1 MNNNLKRFLSSVLA
15 FVMLLSCMMVVNVS
29 NVFAATPPTSDSYDY
44 LWTSATPGEVISV
57 SGAGNSSSISATVN
71 FSDGTVVDSSL
82 KGTKIDKNG
91 TFTVTLADTVK
102 TSGILTI
109 YAVVNTSSGNYDSTV
124 STSSSGATIQE
135 GTGTLYRGGYSEQK
149 SPVIVNVTGAG
160 TYTFSLVSE
169 KESRIAYVTFKA
181 DGSSSES
188 TTTATTTEATTAT
201 TTETTTAT
209 VTEEESSETTTV
221 ATADYSYTIQGTEKG
236 YNDGTLK
243 FDGSANSNGYVQGKT
258 FSLTTSGKATI
269 TLKLASSG
277 SGTRSISVAN
287 SSSESA
293 GTIAIPQNS
302 GTAEYT
308 ISLDAADTYTFTCT
322 SNFNLYSVS
331 IKYDSTTPVEPT
343 ETYTVS
349 VNVTDGTNA
358 VSGATV
364 KLDDTTLAES
374 STAGTYTATAIT
386 AGTVFTGLTVTAT
399 GYTDYTDTTE
409 RTINADTTIPVT
421 LTATPTADPITVT
434 VYDSSSREKIK
445 GVVYYWTTTD
455 GGSTT
460 NEYKLVNSNAVIH
473 VTEIANGTEA
483 YLPTYSSGT
492 DATNTPQSDMKDV
505 LASATPK
512 LYVTSEGYMGA
523 EVALPTS
530 GNVNVLLTPLAEV
543 NIATAGVYKVTA
555 NDIIAAL
562 LTSDANYAYQNPYI
576 NTAKVNGFT
585 LSAEVNNTDQ
595 IFKIMQ
601 KVNTRNEYADKNN
614 TARNLIQATDGCKIV
629 YKPTVA
635 GKLYIT
641 AASTSKDATG
651 RGYTLDNVDNGTV
664 SLTSTTAVLNTFD
677 LTANTTYTMT
687 VAGGINISSIEFV
700 PDEVTKYSL
709 TFTDDANGGKA
720 TVTVGDTTL
729 TSGTEY
735 SFAENSEVK
744 ISVTPDTGKKATVKV
759 NGTIVALADDNTY
772 SFALSGD
779 NTSIEVTYA
788 DETAAEEVNTLT
800 PIAIGET
807 VDFSKETLKAQNT
820 SLTSDKK
827 AEYYADAVSGGGKTS
842 VIKLKANDSTNY
854 IKFVPAEDGN
864 IAINFN
870 SNPIT
875 VTGSDGSVVTLARAT
890 DGASNDVT
898 RTMAVKAGVTYTITA
913 TSSGNAYVNSISL
926 LASTVVAGNNIA
938 SVYDKEDLTNNTAV
952 LSAYG
957 VTGTP
962 EKAVRIIGQL
972 KDITENNAADV
983 DGAGVVILDCT
994 IAEWKTSGLAE
1005 SHIKGT
1011 LSVNKVYADVYNS
1024 ADFDSSKVIDDTY
1037 TGNVKGLS
1045 ELNSYFDLLVYADTA
1060 TDFDGKAACAFT
1072 LVGDTKE
1079 YYNSNAE
1086 LSGIDF

>member
-29 NVFAATPPTSDSYDY
+29 SVAAAD
-44 LWTSATPGEVISV
+44 VINSSMTITRTDNANYV
-57 SGAGNSSSISATVN
+57 TVNNDQNTSGAWKVKKYN
-71 FSDGTVVDSSL
+71 DSSAPGYIQFTL
-82 KGTKIDKNG
+82 GKAANVAITTGGEKVIYVGDTLGSTTANLTLASGTKEGNADFGVG
-91 TFTVTLADTVK
+91 TYY
-102 TSGILTI
+102 I
-109 YAVVNTSSGNYDSTV
+109 YNNSGNITISEIVITI
-124 STSSSGATIQE
+124 SGETS
-135 GTGTLYRGGYSEQK
+135 
-149 SPVIVNVTGAG
+149 
-160 TYTFSLVSE
+160 
-169 KESRIAYVTFKA
+169 
-181 DGSSSES
+181 S
-188 TTTATTTEATTAT
+188 TTTTTTTTESTTEATTT
-201 TTETTTAT
+201 T
-209 VTEEESSETTTV
+209 VIEEESSETTTATGTITWDLSTAIISASMNNDLGNGLVYV
-221 ATADYSYTIQGTEKG
+221 A
-236 YNDGTLK
+236 
-243 FDGSANSNGYVQGKT
+243 GSSDSVSNGGIRPGGNT
-258 FSLTTSGKATI
+258 
-269 TLKLASSG
+269 
-277 SGTRSISVAN
+277 
-287 SSSESA
+287 SSSNKRFFTYSLKA
-293 GTIAIPQNS
+293 GETIKAYAVPVSSKAPQLVV
-302 GTAEYT
+302 GTYT
-308 ISLDAADTYTFTCT
+308 YNTDDTYTLTQAKTVTGETTGTTVIEYTNNTTEIQSVYVGSLSNKPAFTKIEVIGT
-322 SNFNLYSVS
+322 GSE
-331 IKYDSTTPVEPT
+331 TPIDPT
-343 ETYTVS
+343 TYTVS

-364 KLDDTTLAES
+364 KLGDTTLAES

-492 DATNTPQSDMKDV
+492 NATNTPQSDMKDV

-523 EVALPTS
+523 EVTLPTS

-585 LSAEVNNTDQ
+585 LSADANDTNQ

-629 YKPTVA
+629 YTPTVA
-635 GKLYIT
+635 GTLNIS
-641 AASTSKDATG
+641 AASTSNSATG

-700 PDEVTKYSL
+700 PSEVTKYSL
-709 TFTDDANGGKA
+709 TFKDDANGGGTA

-735 SFAENSEVK
+735 SFDENSEVK

-759 NGTIVALADDNTY
+759 NGTIVALAEDNTY

-842 VIKLKANDSTNY
+842 VIKLKANDNTNY

-938 SVYDKEDLTNNTAV
+938 SIYDTEDLTSNTDI
-952 LSAYG
+952 LLAYD

-962 EKAVRIIGQL
+962 AKAIRIIGQL

>member
-29 NVFAATPPTSDSYDY
+29 SVAAADGDIKLDVSQEVTFTLNKDTNSIGTSAATGDYNGLYYSTSKADSGSWYITTGYLRFTPNEDCTLTLTTANNNFNFKGGTYDLTNQGKVTDKSYD
-44 LWTSATPGEVISV
+44 
-57 SGAGNSSSISATVN
+57 
-71 FSDGTVVDSSL
+71 L
-82 KGTKIDKNG
+82 K
-91 TFTVTLADTVK
+91 ADTEYIITAYNTEKQVGVK
-102 TSGILTI
+102 TLKFTPNVGE
-109 YAVVNTSSGNYDSTV
+109 TS
-124 STSSSGATIQE
+124 
-135 GTGTLYRGGYSEQK
+135 
-149 SPVIVNVTGAG
+149 
-160 TYTFSLVSE
+160 
-169 KESRIAYVTFKA
+169 
-181 DGSSSES
+181 
-188 TTTATTTEATTAT
+188 TEATTET

-209 VTEEESSETTTV
+209 TTEESSTETTTAESSGGDTPAGNSYV
-221 ATADYSYTIQGTEKG
+221 HNFTTDSKTSSFYDITGNLATGKGTVTYNGLSLTQCLKMESATSVKFTASDAGTLTLVFGGTTSAVGKAVYVDGTKYTADSNNIVTLDVAKGAHEITKGDSINLFYIDFTENGT
-236 YNDGTLK
+236 
-243 FDGSANSNGYVQGKT
+243 SAT
-258 FSLTTSGKATI
+258 
-269 TLKLASSG
+269 
-277 SGTRSISVAN
+277 
-287 SSSESA
+287 
-293 GTIAIPQNS
+293 
-302 GTAEYT
+302 
-308 ISLDAADTYTFTCT
+308 
-322 SNFNLYSVS
+322 
-331 IKYDSTTPVEPT
+331 
-343 ETYTVS
+343 TYTVS

-364 KLDDTTLAES
+364 KLGDTTLAKS

-492 DATNTPQSDMKDV
+492 NATNTPQSDMKDV

-523 EVALPTS
+523 EVTLPTS

-585 LSAEVNNTDQ
+585 LSADANDTNQ

-629 YKPTVA
+629 YTPTVA
-635 GKLYIT
+635 GTLNIS
-641 AASTSKDATG
+641 AASTSNNATG

-664 SLTSTTAVLNTFD
+664 SLTSTTAVLKDFN

-700 PDEVTKYSL
+700 PSEVTKYSL
-709 TFTDDANGGKA
+709 TFTDDANGGGTAIVK
-720 TVTVGDTTL
+720 VGDTTL

-735 SFAENSEVK
+735 SFDENSEVK
-744 ISVTPDTGKKATVKV
+744 ISVTPGTGKKATVKV
-759 NGTIVALADDNTY
+759 NGTIVALAEDNTY

-807 VDFSKETLKAQNT
+807 VDFSKGNLSAKNT
-820 SLTSDKK
+820 SLTSDSK

-875 VTGSDGSVVTLARAT
+875 VTGSDGSVVTLERAT

-898 RTMAVKAGVTYTITA
+898 RTMKVTAGVTYTITA

-938 SVYDKEDLTNNTAV
+938 SIYETEDLTNNTAV

-994 IAEWKTSGLAE
+994 IAEWKKSGLAE